1 MEKITSGP
9 VSLGVLLEGLFKG
22 NLGSLSNLLIDGI
35 SLDSREV
42 NQNFLFCAVQ
52 GEKANGNH
60 FIKESFKKGAVFC
73 LTDSKKFQDSNI
85 LYLKDLKKYLGVI
98 SSRLFNHP
106 SQNLETFAVTG
117 TNGKTSCVELISQI
131 AKLIDYQCGY
141 ISTIGTSFDG
151 KYFNF
156 PSSLTTPDPITL
168 QRYFYEMVKK
178 NTRQVAFEVSSHGL
192 DQSRVVG
199 TSIDTAILTSF
210 SQDHLDYHKNIRSYK
225 NAKKKLFT
233 ELRPKNI
240 ILNIDNILGKE
251 IYRDLQKSKEPH
263 SFFSVSSQAGADF
276 HYSFLRNEDECI
288 DVNLKTPGQ
297 QIYFSLSFF
306 EINC

>member
-1 MEKITSGP
+1 MEKINSGP

-22 NLGSLSNLLIDGI
+22 NLGSLSNLLIEGI

-52 GEKANGNH
+52 GEKVNGNH
-60 FIKESFKKGAVFC
+60 FIEESFKKGAVFC
-73 LTDSKKFQDSNI
+73 LTDSKEFQDSNI

-106 SQNLETFAVTG
+106 SQKLETFAVTG

-131 AKLIDYQCGY
+131 AKLIDHQCGY

-151 KYFNF
+151 KGFNF
-156 PSSLTTPDPITL
+156 PSSLTTPDPVTL
-168 QRYFYEMVKK
+168 QRYFHEMVTK
-178 NTRQVAFEVSSHGL
+178 NTSQVAFEVSSHGL

-233 ELRPKNI
+233 ELEKN
-240 ILNIDNILGKE
+240 L
-251 IYRDLQKSKEPH
+251 SK
-263 SFFSVSSQAGADF
+263 
-276 HYSFLRNEDECI
+276 LLCL
-288 DVNLKTPGQ
+288 LKYQ
-297 QIYFSLSFF
+297 QL
-306 EINC
+306 